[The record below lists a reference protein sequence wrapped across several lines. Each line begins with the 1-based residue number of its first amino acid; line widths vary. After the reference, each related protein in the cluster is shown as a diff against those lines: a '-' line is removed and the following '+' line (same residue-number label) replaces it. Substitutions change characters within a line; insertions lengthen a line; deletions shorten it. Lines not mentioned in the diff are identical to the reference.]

1 MTYELKIY
9 QYNATTKQLEH
20 TNTITSDDNNK
31 AVKELA
37 KIFVDK
43 HIRGTK
49 TKITSTYNNEL
60 KITQTWLG
68 ATNFETIEPSDYK
81 ITHKYEY
88 TFYDCN
94 L

>member
-9 QYNATTKQLEH
+9 QYNANTKQLEH
-20 TNTITSDDNNK
+20 TNTITSDDNDKANK
-31 AVKELA
+31 EIA

-81 ITHKYEY
+81 ITLKYEY